1 MKYPSLTWFE
11 FSGMELQNPRFM
23 MVSAGR
29 VLMLVENAYPQDP
42 RVRNEALLLL
52 SAGYQ
57 VSVICLRRPEQPAFE
72 IVEGVKVYRIPRL
85 ELFKKT
91 PSKDSNAVGRFML
104 KLKAF
109 VGY

>member
-29 VLMLVENAYPQDP
+29 VLMLVENLYPQDP

-57 VSVICLRRPEQPAFE
+57 VSVICLRKRGQPAFE
-72 IVEGVKVYRIPRL
+72 IIDGVRVYRLPRL

-91 PSKDSNAVGRFML
+91 PSANSNAAGRLFL
-104 KLKAF
+104 KLKALL
-109 VGY
+109 